1 MTVLE
6 PRAQNGQWWSRRWR
20 QLLADRGI
28 ESGGHAPHRPARI
41 KRLEVMPGL
50 VVAAVYAKPGDL
62 CTVEIHIPVWTDS
75 EWKRAVETLGQQ
87 ALYTAHLLSG
97 DLPPDLETALSHAGV
112 SLLPTPQEQIDQSCS
127 CCGPTDAPCEHMTAA
142 FRALGDMLV
151 DDPWLLLRLRGRD
164 QQQVLRSLRMR
175 RQHGGDQPAAP
186 SHTAPGLGPPPQDRS
201 PAAAHPDRES
211 SHESVHNTADSPEPL
226 EAGGAGFW
234 GNARV
239 QEAFRPFIVP
249 PAVEL
254 ALLRR
259 LGDPP
264 TAGVGADSAA
274 SIAYD
279 TLTEIYREV
288 SRAALALAYAADP
301 APDDAARDDTPP

>member
-1 MTVLE
+1 MTVQE
-6 PRAQNGQWWSRRWR
+6 PREENGRWWSRRWR
-20 QLLADRGI
+20 QLLTDRGI
-28 ESGGHAPHRPARI
+28 ESGSQTPRKPARI

-50 VVAAVYAKPGDL
+50 VVAAVHAQSGDL
-62 CTVEIHIPVWTDS
+62 CTVEIRIPTWTDS
-75 EWKRAVETLGQQ
+75 EWKRALETLGQQ

-97 DLPPDLETALSHAGV
+97 ELPPDLETALSHAGV
-112 SLLPTPQEQIDQSCS
+112 SLLPTPHEEIDQTCS
-127 CCGPTDAPCEHMTAA
+127 CCGKTDAPCDHMIAA

-175 RQHGGDQPAAP
+175 RQRSGDPPDAP
-186 SHTAPGLGPPPQDRS
+186 SRTAPGLGPQPQDRNPNAAGDHS
-201 PAAAHPDRES
+201 PHAAAHGP
-211 SHESVHNTADSPEPL
+211 VDSPEPL
-226 EAGGAGFW
+226 EAAVAAFW
-234 GNARV
+234 GSARA

-259 LGDPP
+259 LGAPP
-264 TAGVGADSAA
+264 STGASSDSAA

-279 TLTEIYREV
+279 KLAEIYREV

-301 APDDAARDDTPP
+301 VPDDTGRDDTPS